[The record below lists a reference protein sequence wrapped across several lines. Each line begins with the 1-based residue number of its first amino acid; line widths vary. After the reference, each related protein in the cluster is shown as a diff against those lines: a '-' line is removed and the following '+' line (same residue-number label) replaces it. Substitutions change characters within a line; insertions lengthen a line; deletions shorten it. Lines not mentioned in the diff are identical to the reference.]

1 MNVCPK
7 NAAVLSSF
15 VVFLIGYNG
24 GQAGV
29 ARASTTSVGFQSTIR
44 HHVISLRH
52 RSQESYHSKFA
63 QAPLLGVT
71 NLWRYRCSVCQW
83 VPRHQYLPLQGTV
96 VKLGTTIMSGSNPE
110 DLVRSGCLVAFE
122 PDTKSSGPVLGLV
135 VDKVG
140 KKKNMFT
147 VAPAAAVAAGNAA
160 NVAVALRQIV
170 YVIPG
175 GGAYTTDDLIAFHN
189 EPPLDAS
196 LLGDVWQ
203 MLLEESADAISR
215 KSSGIE
221 DELGLAGT
229 TNPRAMAELLLGEEN
244 PNPSQ
249 CYGAFR
255 MLQREEGALRFK
267 RRRDGQYEARSR

>member
-1 MNVCPK
+1 MNVCPT
-7 NAAVLSSF
+7 NAVVLSSF

-44 HHVISLRH
+44 HHVIGLRH
-52 RSQESYHSKFA
+52 RSQESYHSKLA

-71 NLWRYRCSVCQW
+71 NLGRYRCSVCQW
-83 VPRHQYLPLQGTV
+83 VPRHQHLPLGETV
-96 VKLGTTIMSGSNPE
+96 IKLGTTIMSGSNPE

-135 VDKVG
+135 IDKVG
-140 KKKNMFT
+140 KKKNMFSIS
-147 VAPAAAVAAGNAA
+147 PAAAVAAGNAA
-160 NVAVALRQIV
+160 NVAVALRQIL

-175 GGAYTTDDLIAFHN
+175 GGAYTTDDLIAFDS
-189 EPPLDAS
+189 EPSLDAS

-203 MLLEESADAISR
+203 MLLEESVDV
-215 KSSGIE
+215 E
-221 DELGLAGT
+221 DELALAGT

-244 PNPSQ
+244 PNPRQ

-255 MLQREEGALRFK
+255 LLQREGALRFK